1 MDLKPGGKGKMM
13 KAGAVTESKS
23 VALISEY
30 PPRRSFLSK
39 FQRWEWMLVALILLD
54 ILITIRLSPFFLDAR
69 NLSRTSSDF
78 MEIGLMM
85 LPMVFIIITGNIDLS
100 VASNMGMSASFMGLL
115 HNMGVNIWVAA
126 LAGLLLGTLGG
137 FLNGYLVARVKL
149 PSLVVTLGTYAFYRG
164 IAYGFLGD
172 QAARG
177 YPKAFTYLGQGKVFD
192 TLVPFSVALFIVIA
206 IIFGLV
212 LHRTTFGRYLYAIG
226 NNENAALYSGVPVAR
241 IKLIIYT
248 LSGFMAALAGLILAA
263 RFGSTRPDIGTGL
276 ELAVI
281 TAVVLGGVDING
293 GKGTMLGAVLSL
305 FLIGLMRFGMG
316 LLNIQ
321 GQVQGVVIGLLL
333 ILSILLP
340 NIAQQISSVRNIQF
354 QGRTLLTVLGVL
366 AIFVAFFLFFF
377 WSRAAVIAGG

>member
-1 MDLKPGGKGKMM
+1 M
-13 KAGAVTESKS
+13 KSQTIPESKS
-23 VALISEY
+23 VALISQY
-30 PPRRSFLSK
+30 TPRRSFLSN

-54 ILITIRLSPFFLDAR
+54 VFVNTRLSPFFLDAR

-115 HNMGVNIWVAA
+115 HNLGVNIWVAA

-149 PSLVVTLGTYAFYRG
+149 PALVVTLGTYAFFRG

-177 YPKAFTYLGQGKVFD
+177 YPKAFTYFGQGKVFG
-192 TLVPFSVALFIVIA
+192 TLIPFSVALFIVLA

-212 LHRTTFGRYLYAIG
+212 LHRTTFGRYLYSIG
-226 NNENAALYSGVPVAR
+226 NNENATLYSGVPVA
-241 IKLIIYT
+241 KVKFIIYT

-276 ELAVI
+276 ELSVI

-293 GKGTMLGAVLSL
+293 GRGTMPGTVLSL
-305 FLIGLMRFGMG
+305 LLIGLMRFGMG

-321 GQVQGVVIGLLL
+321 GQVQGIVIGLLL

-340 NIAQQISSVRNIQF
+340 GVAGQISSVRMNRLQWRPMLM
-354 QGRTLLTVLGVL
+354 GLGVL
-366 AIFVAFFLFFF
+366 AVFIAFFLFFF
-377 WSRAAVIAGG
+377 WSRAPVIAGG

>member
-1 MDLKPGGKGKMM
+1 M
-13 KAGAVTESKS
+13 KAGAVSEAKS
-23 VALISEY
+23 VLINEHA
-30 PPRRSFLSK
+30 PRRSFLSK

-54 ILITIRLSPFFLDAR
+54 IFINTRLSPFFLDAR
-69 NLSRTSSDF
+69 NLARTSSDF

-177 YPKAFTYLGQGKVFD
+177 YPEAFTYFGQGRVFG
-192 TLVPFSVALFIVIA
+192 TLIPFSVVLFIVMA

-226 NNENAALYSGVPVAR
+226 NNENATIYSGVPVDR
-241 IKLIIYT
+241 IKFMIYT

-293 GKGTMLGAVLSL
+293 GRGTMLGAVLSL

-321 GQVQGVVIGLLL
+321 GQVQGTVIGLLL

-340 NIAQQISSVRNIQF
+340 GVAGQISSMRRVRF
-354 QGRTLLTVLGVL
+354 EWKSVLIALGFI
-366 AIFVAFFLFFF
+366 AIFIAFALFFF
-377 WSRAAVIAGG
+377 WSRAPVIAGG

>member
-1 MDLKPGGKGKMM
+1 
-13 KAGAVTESKS
+13 
-23 VALISEY
+23 
-30 PPRRSFLSK
+30 
-39 FQRWEWMLVALILLD
+39 
-54 ILITIRLSPFFLDAR
+54 
-69 NLSRTSSDF
+69 
-78 MEIGLMM
+78 
-85 LPMVFIIITGNIDLS
+85 
-100 VASNMGMSASFMGLL
+100 MGLL
-115 HNMGVNIWVAA
+115 HNLGVNIWAAA
-126 LAGLLLGTLGG
+126 LGGLLLGTLGG
-137 FLNGYLVARVKL
+137 VLNGYLVARIKL
-149 PSLVVTLGTYAFYRG
+149 PALVVTLGTYAFYRG

-177 YPKAFTYLGQGKVFD
+177 YPEAFTYFGQGKVFD
-192 TLVPFSVALFIVIA
+192 TLLPFSVALFIVMA
-206 IIFGLV
+206 ILFGLV

-226 NNENAALYSGVPVAR
+226 NNENATLYSGVPVAR

-276 ELAVI
+276 ELSVI

-321 GQVQGVVIGLLL
+321 GQVQGIVIGSLL

-340 NIAQQISSVRNIQF
+340 GVAQQVSALRKTQL
-354 QGRTLLTVLGVL
+354 QGRSVLAALGVIAVL
-366 AIFVAFFLFFF
+366 VLFFVFFF
-377 WSRAAVIAGG
+377 WSRAPVLAGG

>member
-1 MDLKPGGKGKMM
+1 MS
-13 KAGAVTESKS
+13 AEVVSESK
-23 VALISEY
+23 LISEFR
-30 PPRRSFLSK
+30 PRRSFWAF
-39 FQRWEWMLVALILLD
+39 FQRWEWMLVALILID
-54 ILITIRLSPFFLDAR
+54 VLINMRLSPFFLDAR

-100 VASNMGMSASFMGLL
+100 VASNMGMSASFMGVL
-115 HNMGVNIWVAA
+115 HNMGINIWVAA

-137 FLNGYLVARVKL
+137 MLNGLLVARVKL
-149 PSLVVTLGTYAFYRG
+149 PALVVTLGTYAFYRG

-177 YPKAFTYLGQGKVFD
+177 YPPTFTYFGQGKVFG
-192 TLVPFSVALFIVIA
+192 TLIPFSAALFIVLA
-206 IIFGLV
+206 VVFGLV
-212 LHRTTFGRYLYAIG
+212 LHRTTFGRYLYSIG
-226 NNENAALYSGVPVAR
+226 NNENATAYSGVPVAR
-241 IKLIIYT
+241 IKFILYT

-293 GKGTMLGAVLSL
+293 GKGTMVGAVLSL
-305 FLIGLMRFGMG
+305 LLIGLMRFGMG

-321 GQVQGVVIGLLL
+321 GQVQGVAIGMLL
-333 ILSILLP
+333 ILSILVPSL
-340 NIAQQISSVRNIQF
+340 F
-354 QGRTLLTVLGVL
+354 QGFSTAGRNFSWRSLLPAL
-366 AIFVAFFLFFF
+366 AFLLIFILFFAFFF
-377 WSRAAVIAGG
+377 WSRAAIINNV